1 MPLTYVQHKT
11 LSLKNHPEFDEAW
24 LQSKIADEPS
34 ILGLG
39 DVAMIE
45 RERSQGKAGRLDLLL
60 WNPDENVRYEV
71 ELMLGPTDPSHIIR
85 TIEYWDI
92 ERRRYPAYE
101 HVAVMVAEAVTA
113 RFLNV
118 LALFSGSIPLI
129 AIQLNALQ
137 VGENIVLDFVRVLD
151 QTDLRVD
158 DEEEA
163 AAKAPADRAYWEARS
178 KSDVL
183 KVLDRVHDMLK
194 GHADGGQSLNYNRR
208 FIGLTDGQRSRNFLL
223 FLPRKAHLRVGAVVD
238 AKDDW
243 VARLEEAGLAATAK
257 SKRVWV
263 NLTDALLSEHGDLI
277 GELVRT
283 AATESKAQ

>member
-11 LSLKNHPEFDEAW
+11 ISLKNHPDFDEAW
-24 LQSKIADEPS
+24 VQSRIAEDPS

-39 DVAMIE
+39 DVTLLG

-101 HVAVMVAEAVTA
+101 HVAVLVAEDVTA

-118 LALFSGSIPLI
+118 LALLSGSIPLV

-137 VGENIVLDFVRVLD
+137 VGEHIVLDFVRVLD
-151 QTDLRVD
+151 QTELRVD
-158 DEEEA
+158 EVEEA
-163 AAKAPADRAYWEARS
+163 AAKAPVDRTPWERRAS
-178 KSDVL
+178 GEAIGLMDQL
-183 KVLDRVHDMLK
+183 FGRVRA
-194 GHADGGQSLNYNRR
+194 HAPNQQLNYNQQ
-208 FIGLTDGQRSRNFLL
+208 FVGLTDGRRSRNFLV
-223 FLPRKAHLRVGAVVD
+223 FKPAKSHLRVEARVGA
-238 AKDDW
+238 AEEW
-243 VARLEEAGLAATAK
+243 VARLEDAGLSASAKQNRVSFHLTAK
-257 SKRVWV
+257 
-263 NLTDALLSEHGDLI
+263 LFAEHRQVVE
-277 GELVRT
+277 ELVQH
-283 AATESKAQ
+283 AASEAQG

>member
-1 MPLTYVQHKT
+1 MPLTYVPHT
-11 LSLKNHPEFDEAW
+11 TVSLKNHPDFDEAW
-24 LQSKIADEPS
+24 LQSRIADDPS

-39 DVAMIE
+39 DVALIE

-60 WNPDENVRYEV
+60 WNPDENVRFEV

-101 HVAVMVAEAVTA
+101 HVAVLVAEAVTA

-137 VGENIVLDFVRVLD
+137 VGDSIVLDFVRVLD
-151 QTDLRVD
+151 QTELRVD

-163 AAKAPADRAYWEARS
+163 AAKTPVDRAYWEGRS
-178 KSDVL
+178 KPEVL
-183 KVLDRVHDMLK
+183 KVVDRVHDMLK
-194 GHADGGQSLNYNRR
+194 VHADGQSLNYNRR

-223 FLPRKAHLRVGAVVD
+223 FLPRKGHLRLGVVVD
-238 AKDDW
+238 ARDEW
-243 VARLEEAGLAATAK
+243 VARLEETGLAATAK

-277 GELVRT
+277 GELVR
-283 AATESKAQ
+283 AAAAESKIQ